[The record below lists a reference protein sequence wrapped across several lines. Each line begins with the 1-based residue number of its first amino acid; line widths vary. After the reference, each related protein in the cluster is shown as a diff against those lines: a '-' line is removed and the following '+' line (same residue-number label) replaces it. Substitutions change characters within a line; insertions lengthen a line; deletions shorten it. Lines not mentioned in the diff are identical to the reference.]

1 MFNSTLMDFDL
12 GLLGESPFAAEHEKS
27 LDQHLDEDKRMLD
40 NNTSWLEATSDL
52 QAFIDLGSLPEVEAK
67 EEIDCQTVIDDVD
80 KLLESYDATASDVSL
95 EEVDI
100 PAIEAFSQEEMAAAE
115 DLLDELLK
123 KTDIPPIEPIETKE
137 EVKIEEEPKVESL
150 NDSGFVDMTN
160 VSKIITEDGQEILIV
175 IAPPSPVPTTSVVA
189 PESVA
194 MIDSD
199 DSEEWTPD
207 SPRSSKGRPMVKR
220 SPKRTNK
227 KAAPYIKD
235 KKERKKQ
242 QNVEAARRYRDK
254 KKLEATDI
262 ETEEQELSERNK
274 KLRSQVQELEAE
286 VKTMKKLML
295 ELNILRA

>member
-52 QAFIDLGSLPEVEAK
+52 QAFIDLGSLHEVEAK

-80 KLLESYDATASDVSL
+80 KLLERYDATASDVSL

-100 PAIEAFSQEEMAAAE
+100 PAIEAFSPEEMAAAE

>member
-67 EEIDCQTVIDDVD
+67 EDIDCQTVIDDVD
-80 KLLESYDATASDVSL
+80 KLLERYDANTSDVSL
-95 EEVDI
+95 EDVDI

-123 KTDIPPIEPIETKE
+123 KTDIPPIEPVETKE
-137 EVKIEEEPKVESL
+137 EIKTEEEPKVEPL

-227 KAAPYIKD
+227 RAAPYIKD

-254 KKLEATDI
+254 KKLEASDI
-262 ETEEQELSERNK
+262 EVEEQALSERNK

>member
-1 MFNSTLMDFDL
+1 MDFDL